1 MTIETVTK
9 FRTDDGQEFDS
20 EAGAIAHEKEA
31 DLRNALL
38 NLGPSPSTPYP
49 DNFII
54 TINQVKD
61 EVLEYLTGEDLPQP
75 HPAPTF
81 GYRDGDSIEPV
92 HPILFRGEVIRQP
105 EDAWNA
111 CRQYVVELLGESME
125 NAGSPGARNTVVW
138 VRHYVNEKT
147 KLDEELKNAETSS

>member
-1 MTIETVTK
+1 MTIESITK

-20 EAGAIAHEKEA
+20 EAEAIAHEKFVSLKKVVDEYTVFSNEGFFEFIREYS
-31 DLRNALL
+31 DL
-38 NLGPSPSTPYP
+38 
-49 DNFII
+49 I
-54 TINQVKD
+54 
-61 EVLEYLTGEDLPQP
+61 LEYLAGEDLPQP

-111 CRQYVVELLGESME
+111 CRQYAVEIVGEKYKNSS
-125 NAGSPGARNTVVW
+125 SPASRHTIQW
-138 VRHYVNEKT
+138 VRHTLNSKLT
-147 KLDEELKNAETSS
+147 LDEGINDAETPS